1 MRYDFKSNILTIYKN
16 ITIMLLII
24 TLFAGLYRSYLKLV
38 LSAESASDKYLV
50 DWISVIGRL
59 IYIQRQVERI

>member
-16 ITIMLLII
+16 ITIVLLII
-24 TLFAGLYRSYLKLV
+24 TLFVGLYHSYLKLV

-59 IYIQRQVERI
+59 IYIQCQVERI